1 MEQARTQSIDF
12 LQKRGW
18 TLAQAQGIVAN
29 LQHESSF
36 NPGAIGD
43 GGKAYGIAQ
52 WHPDRQ
58 AEFQTFTGK
67 PIQGSSLE
75 DQLSFV
81 DYELRQGKEQS
92 AGKRLMATTDAAGAA
107 RAISMFYERPADR
120 EGEAVKRA
128 ATAAKLAGVPF
139 VAAPLSAATQA
150 TEVLPRARLSFNPN
164 NEPDWPML
172 PTAKAS
178 RPGKTIENPVRDS
191 ILNTS
196 GQILGAM
203 NATGGDTW
211 AAYQATIAHAQG
223 EQAKRD
229 ATGFTDAFDAARHDP
244 RIQVMFN
251 LLDKVNRDDE
261 VVPEGWTYESVRDK
275 AEAGLNDDEREYLRE
290 NATGPQRLAE
300 AQAQLAVRRDLDQ
313 TYGYAGGASAV
324 LGTLAGGLMDPV
336 GLAAGL
342 GVGKLLQVGGVGS
355 HALAQAGRV
364 TAGRLSFVGE
374 NVLGNV
380 AVEAMQDALGEVKGT
395 GDYAV
400 AASLGAVMAGPFLP
414 FVHGKHIAGDV
425 VGEVEGAVHDAG
437 KSIQEQAHRQAQEGV
452 AEQLRTGKEP
462 VDAARAAEQAEV
474 DAILG
479 ETQKGPVI
487 REQAVPDSVSR
498 SIREEYDGVRT
509 GTEEPTTT
517 PEPVVAEGAEPPP
530 VIVEEP
536 PVRTPE
542 QKATYV
548 QDAAKGEA
556 SVSLGTTKEGDM
568 VKLEWVATERTAK
581 PGDSTLRET
590 IDSVLKA
597 KDLPSDLKALFQYA
611 QVAGRD
617 ALDEVKVRL
626 FKQGSRPTK
635 QGLYDSTTG
644 VLEVAGELDAKQRAR
659 TTAAAILG
667 EMNAAKL
674 RVVAH
679 EMMHSLTAN
688 RIYAYENGRLK
699 GSAGNAVTQLNA
711 VFERYK
717 KQVSADADFE
727 ATYATTNL
735 HEFVAQLWTEGEV
748 QRILMDM
755 PGSHKSES
763 LWGMVTR
770 AITKLLFGN
779 EVKSG
784 TALHDAM
791 KYTDQLIQADLDIRN
806 SDGAPVLFSQMSPN
820 AQVLATNKRL
830 QQMVRHAAAYMRANP
845 IDPAKLNVLAQRI
858 KKWGGLTDGLVLASS
873 ENPVAQMVASL
884 VTETTT
890 GAAGRRATVAV
901 KVDMLRNQL
910 VGNGLIDYNS
920 SRAAWHK
927 ANKTSA
933 YDRYISGDADRAFGK
948 AVMQEINNRRNPAY
962 TQGTDPNVV
971 RAANSLEEG
980 FQRAADMQRAAGT
993 LGAERLDTSSRGYI
1007 PQALDGSKL
1016 AVIAEDA
1023 MRYRQLQVAFAG
1035 EFQRNLGWNAKDAN
1049 MFAFRYLERQR
1060 RRAMGDHG
1068 FDGLSAATGDGM
1080 GVVRDTLQEMGAD
1093 NSLRDRVAAMTASL
1107 GQGHTKRRLQID
1119 MDTPFEN
1126 GTLADF
1132 FISDPARLYRRYQ
1145 HGTAGNIALAESNI
1159 LGVQGVRELRQA
1171 ASTVHPGV
1179 KPAKVEELEAM
1190 DRVFA
1195 EILGTPVAGEKISAG
1210 ATNLGLLVNLQ
1221 RLGGLV
1227 WTQAME
1233 AMNMVHHLGVASVLN
1248 GAAAMPRMIGEV
1260 RASARGQQIAN
1271 PILRSL
1277 EVYGGDV
1284 GMSGYKMVMPLD
1296 APDMHVAQYMDQP
1309 STLTRLLRG
1318 GAHVQAMATGFRA
1331 LHAAQHRMVAEQ
1343 ITMRALRFIR
1353 DGNES
1358 KALADMGFTPQVVA
1372 DIKADLQA
1380 AAKWDANGNLTA
1392 FDVSAI
1398 SEPSAREAFVQSVH
1412 RGTKQIIQGTFI
1424 GEQNKWAHND
1434 WLRLL
1439 TQLRTFGMTSMEKQW
1454 GRTRMNYGVAQAA
1467 AITFMQVAAA
1477 LPIHMMRVHIAA
1489 AGRGDRE
1496 EYLKNNLNPTQLV
1509 RASMNYASM
1518 SGLTSDVLEL
1528 LTGVAG
1534 GWTSDQRTKE
1544 LLGAQQQSSTVGRLI
1559 PVAGTIDSAL
1569 KVASGRADVYTAIKQ
1584 SPFSSVWY
1592 LVPAI
1597 NLTKGRN

>member
-1 MEQARTQSIDF
+1 MEQSRTQSLDF

-29 LQHESSF
+29 LQHESAF
-36 NPGAIGD
+36 NPGAVGD

-58 AEFQTFTGK
+58 AEFTRWAGK
-67 PIQGSSLE
+67 DIRGSTLE
-75 DQLSFV
+75 DQLGFV
-81 DYELRQGKEQS
+81 DYELREGREQG
-92 AGKRLMATTDAAGAA
+92 AGKRLSATTDAAGAA

-120 EGEAVKRA
+120 EGEAIKRA

-139 VAAPLSAATQA
+139 VAGPLDANAPTAI
-150 TEVLPRARLSFNPN
+150 LPRAKVSFNP
-164 NEPDWPML
+164 EGDPTWPIL
-172 PTAKAS
+172 PIARAGRAAISK
-178 RPGKTIENPVRDS
+178 ENPVRDA
-191 ILNTS
+191 IVNQS
-196 GQILGAM
+196 GQILNAM
-203 NATGGDTW
+203 NATGDSSW
-211 AAYQATIAHAQG
+211 ASYQATIAAAQG

-251 LLDKVNRDDE
+251 LLDRVNRDDE
-261 VVPEGWTYESVRDK
+261 QVPEGWTYASVRDK
-275 AEAGLNDDEREYLRE
+275 VEAGLTDDEREYLRE
-290 NATGPQRLAE
+290 NATGPLRLQE
-300 AQAQLAVRRDLDQ
+300 AQAQLQVRRDLDQ
-313 TYGYAGGASAV
+313 TYGYAGGASMV
-324 LGTLAGGLMDPV
+324 MGQLAGGLMDPV
-336 GLAAGL
+336 GLAAGI

-355 HALAQAGRV
+355 HALAAAGRV

-414 FVHGKHIAGDV
+414 FVKGKHIAGDI
-425 VGEVEGAVHDAG
+425 VGEAEGAVHDAG
-437 KSIQEQAHRQAQEGV
+437 KGIQDAAHRQAAEGV
-452 AEQLRTGKEP
+452 SEQLNTGKEP

-479 ETQKGPVI
+479 ETQKGPTL
-487 REQAVPDSVSR
+487 REQVVPDSVQR
-498 SIREEYDGVRT
+498 NIREEYDGVRT
-509 GTEEPTTT
+509 GTEEPT
-517 PEPVVAEGAEPPP
+517 PAAEPVRVEEGAEPPP
-530 VIVEEP
+530 IIAEEP
-536 PVRTPE
+536 PIRTPE
-542 QKATYV
+542 QRATHV
-548 QDAAKGEA
+548 ENAAKGEA
-556 SVSLGTTKEGDM
+556 EVSLGTTKEGEE
-568 VKLEWVATERTAK
+568 VKLEWAAERRESK
-581 PGDSTLRET
+581 PGDSSLGDT
-590 IDSVLKA
+590 IKSVLKA

-611 QVAGRD
+611 LTAGGKD
-617 ALDEVKVRL
+617 ALDAVKVRL
-626 FKQGSRPTK
+626 FKARGR
-635 QGLYDSTTG
+635 TG
-644 VLEVAGELDAKQRAR
+644 GAYNPNEGVMNIATPLSAAERAGKMSADIIANLHAD
-659 TTAAAILG
+659 
-667 EMNAAKL
+667 KL
-674 RVVAH
+674 RIVAH
-679 EMMHSLTAN
+679 ETMHALTAN
-688 RIYAYENGRLK
+688 RLVAFERGILK
-699 GSAGNAVTQLNA
+699 GDAKVAAESLQD
-711 VFERYK
+711 VFKRYK
-717 KQVSADADFE
+717 DAVKGDDNYE
-727 ATYATTNL
+727 VRYATKNI
-735 HEFVAQLWTEGEV
+735 HEFVAQLWTEGDV
-748 QRILMDM
+748 QQRLMDL
-755 PGSHKSES
+755 PGSAKSES

-770 AITKLLFGN
+770 AITKLLFGK

-791 KYTDQLIQADLDIRN
+791 KYTDQLIQADVDFRTT
-806 SDGAPVLFSQMSPN
+806 DGAPIFFATLSPN
-820 AQVLATNKRL
+820 AQVNATNKRL
-830 QQMVRHAAAYMRANP
+830 QQMVRHAQAFVQANP
-845 IDPAKLNVLAQRI
+845 IDRAKLNVLAQRV

-873 ENPVAQMVASL
+873 ENPVAQLVASL

-901 KVDMLRNQL
+901 KVDMVRSQL
-910 VGNGLIDYNS
+910 IGDSLLTYNS
-920 SRAAWHK
+920 SRDAWHK
-927 ANKTSA
+927 AHKTSA
-933 YDRYISGDADRAFGK
+933 YDRYISGNADRDFGL
-948 AVMQEINNRRNPAY
+948 AVMQEINARKNPGY
-962 TQGTDPNVV
+962 GKGTDVDVV
-971 RAANSLEEG
+971 RAADSFEEG

-1023 MRYRQLQVAFAG
+1023 VRYRALQKAFAA
-1035 EFQRNLGWNAKDAN
+1035 EFQRNLGWTAKDAN
-1049 MFAFRYLERQR
+1049 MFAFRYMERQR
-1060 RRAMGDHG
+1060 RRAMGDKE
-1068 FDGLSAATGDGM
+1068 FDGLSAATGDGWT
-1080 GVVRDTLQEMGAD
+1080 VVRDTLQEMGAD
-1093 NSLRDRVAAMTASL
+1093 PNLRDRVAAMQAGL

-1126 GTLADF
+1126 GTLQDF
-1132 FISDPARLYRRYQ
+1132 FISDPARLFRRYM
-1145 HGTAGNIALAESNI
+1145 HGTAGNISLAESGI
-1159 LGVQGVRELRQA
+1159 LGVQGVRELRAA

-1179 KPAKVEELEAM
+1179 KPALPDELDAM

-1195 EILGTPVAGEKISAG
+1195 EILGTPVAGEKISSG

-1221 RLGGLV
+1221 KLGGLV

-1248 GAAAMPRMIGEV
+1248 GAGAMPRMIGEV
-1260 RASARGQQIAN
+1260 RASAKGAPVTN

-1277 EVYGGDV
+1277 EVYGGDI
-1284 GMSGYKMVMPLD
+1284 GMDGYKMVMPLD
-1296 APDMHVAQYMDQP
+1296 APNMHVAQYMDQP
-1309 STLTRLLRG
+1309 STLSRLLRA
-1318 GAHVQAMATGFRA
+1318 GAHVQATVTGFRA

-1372 DIKADLQA
+1372 DIKADLNA
-1380 AAKWDANGNLTA
+1380 AAKWDQRGNLLS
-1392 FDVSAI
+1392 FDVTQI

-1454 GRTRMNYGVAQAA
+1454 ARTRMNNGVAAAA

-1477 LPIHMMRVHIAA
+1477 LPIHVMRVQLNS

-1496 EYLKNNLNPTQLV
+1496 EYLKNNLNPTALV

-1534 GWTSDQRTKE
+1534 GWSKDQRTKE
-1544 LLGAQQQSSTVGRLI
+1544 LLGAQQSATGVGRLI
-1559 PVAGTIDSAL
+1559 PIAGSIDSAL
-1569 KVASGRADVYTAIKQ
+1569 RVASGRADVYTAIKQ
-1584 SPFSSVWY
+1584 TPFSSIWW
-1592 LVPAI
+1592 LVPAV